1 MPCFQHSV
9 LLFSHQYSLRGK
21 NRNWIIQPIAFWT
34 KFRRLSGPL
43 PIAFWPWYKI
53 DTSSLF
59 YLELKSPNFTA
70 RSVSTLQQLSTALL
84 QIFLRTNTK
93 NKTKVDVVCNRRF
106 IQQKSVPRVALLSFV
121 GTQKVWSIRRAAKEE
136 HKLYLLAHIHCYFLS
151 YEMLLL
157 LLGNI

>member
-1 MPCFQHSV
+1 LPCFQHSV
-9 LLFSHQYSLRGK
+9 LLFSHQSLRGK
-21 NRNWIIQPIAFWT
+21 IRNWIIQPSVPYPAPHEDLTISIYPSSEDF
-34 KFRRLSGPL
+34 SGPL

-151 YEMLLL
+151 
-157 LLGNI
+157 